1 MSYRNSKLLVSDSI
15 ESIEKIKRY
24 SVGFSFDEFIKSEII
39 VDAVVTNFT
48 IIGHATARLQ
58 KILNL
63 VIK

>member
-1 MSYRNSKLLVSDSI
+1 MSDRISKLLVSDSI
-15 ESIEKIKRY
+15 ESIEKINRY
-24 SVGFSFDEFIKSEII
+24 TVGLSFDEFINSEII

-48 IIGHATARLQ
+48 IIGQATARLQ